1 MNLKSSSIMKKKLIR
16 LTTVDLSLDKLIPGQ
31 LKYMSSVFDVIGVA
45 SDTGLLDKVRKREG
59 VRMVNIPMERE
70 VSLLKDLRSLI
81 ALFFFFRKERPDI
94 LHCNTPK
101 GSLLALLAGL
111 FAGVPN
117 RIYLVTGLRYQGT
130 TGFFRFILKTME
142 RISCFCATQV
152 IPEGHGV
159 LHTLHADH
167 ITNKRLRVL
176 HYGNINGIDT
186 SYFSRKCLEENF
198 RSALGFTDDDF
209 VFIFVGRIVRDKGM
223 NELAEAMKKLISEKR
238 SKQVKLLL
246 VGSFEKGNPLYGD
259 NEDFLRNSEHVKFVG
274 WQEDVRPYLAAA
286 DALVFPSYREGFP
299 NVPIQAGALD
309 IPCIVT
315 NINGCNEII
324 KDNLNG
330 KIIRAPY
337 AQQGKMDSLMEN
349 ALYETM
355 KWFMEHPEEVKRM
368 GRNARGMITSRY
380 EQKDVWKEILNLYLE
395 LVGLNNN
402 K

>member
-1 MNLKSSSIMKKKLIR
+1 M
-16 LTTVDLSLDKLIPGQ
+16 
-31 LKYMSSVFDVIGVA
+31 
-45 SDTGLLDKVRKREG
+45 
-59 VRMVNIPMERE
+59 
-70 VSLLKDLRSLI
+70 
-81 ALFFFFRKERPDI
+81 
-94 LHCNTPK
+94 
-101 GSLLALLAGL
+101 
-111 FAGVPN
+111 
-117 RIYLVTGLRYQGT
+117 
-130 TGFFRFILKTME
+130 
-142 RISCFCATQV
+142 
-152 IPEGHGV
+152 
-159 LHTLHADH
+159 
-167 ITNKRLRVL
+167 
-176 HYGNINGIDT
+176 
-186 SYFSRKCLEENF
+186 
-198 RSALGFTDDDF
+198 
-209 VFIFVGRIVRDKGM
+209 
-223 NELAEAMKKLISEKR
+223 
-238 SKQVKLLL
+238 
-246 VGSFEKGNPLYGD
+246 
-259 NEDFLRNSEHVKFVG
+259 G

-355 KWFMEHPEEVKRM
+355 KWFIEHPEEVKRM

-402 K
+402 

>member
-1 MNLKSSSIMKKKLIR
+1 MKKKLIR

-337 AQQGKMDSLMEN
+337 AQQGKRDSLMEN

-355 KWFMEHPEEVKRM
+355 KWFIEHPEEVKRM

-380 EQKDVWKEILNLYLE
+380 EQKDEFVFRI
-395 LVGLNNN
+395 GRS
-402 K
+402 